1 MSSLAHPRPAAWFAG
16 DRRPTRLQQC
26 LTLALLL
33 HVWLVLLVGNTPG
46 GSARPGEGVWGRLN
60 VSLDLGGTPGETGS
74 SPQAAPRPNVGA
86 VGEARRERFGGAVRS
101 EAEAAAAPE
110 QPGAAKLGM
119 WQAQPAELQ
128 RERSERLPPL
138 PQARLAELPSVATE
152 PPEAPAPVLKS
163 TAVPAPAL
171 TRATRGA
178 LVPAASPGQAAEAL
192 PRFEP
197 PKLPEA
203 APLVTK
209 ATPELAPQLSR
220 LQPAGAEL
228 PPASPVRS
236 AESLPSFEAP
246 ELKTP
251 SRVTKTNPDAAPQLT
266 RPDPAALTEALRPQS
281 SAVASGAVPRFEAPS
296 LPMAGAGVGAPDAGA
311 RLGQDVATAPST
323 PASAP
328 KLDLEWR
335 RPRGGEISRQGS
347 RGVLE
352 LLAHPPERKSKLS
365 ESLENAA
372 KKDCREAYS
381 GAGVLAA
388 VPLLLDAARDKGCR
402 W

>member
-1 MSSLAHPRPAAWFAG
+1 MLDTALPEALPRF
-16 DRRPTRLQQC
+16 
-26 LTLALLL
+26 
-33 HVWLVLLVGNTPG
+33 
-46 GSARPGEGVWGRLN
+46 
-60 VSLDLGGTPGETGS
+60 
-74 SPQAAPRPNVGA
+74 AAPA
-86 VGEARRERFGGAVRS
+86 L
-101 EAEAAAAPE
+101 PE
-110 QPGAAKLGM
+110 I
-119 WQAQPAELQ
+119 
-128 RERSERLPPL
+128 
-138 PQARLAELPSVATE
+138 
-152 PPEAPAPVLKS
+152 PAPVLKS
-163 TAVPAPAL
+163 TTAPAPAL
-171 TRATRGA
+171 ARPVRSPLA
-178 LVPAASPGQAAEAL
+178 PAALPSQAAEAL

-203 APLVTK
+203 AAVVTK
-209 ATPELAPQLSR
+209 ATPALAPQLSWP
-220 LQPAGAEL
+220 L
-228 PPASPVRS
+228 PASTELTPVSRTPV
-236 AESLPSFEAP
+236 AESLPSFDAP
-246 ELKTP
+246 QVATP
-251 SRVTKTNPDAAPQLT
+251 AAVTRTTPDAAPRLE
-266 RPDPAALTEALRPQS
+266 RPAGRAAESRPTSQALRPE
-281 SAVASGAVPRFEAPS
+281 ASTATAVPRFDAPS
-296 LPMAGAGVGAPDAGA
+296 LPSAALPGGGAPDAGT

>member
-1 MSSLAHPRPAAWFAG
+1 MPSTANLSSLAHPSPATWFAG
-16 DRRPTRLQQC
+16 NHRPSRLQPC

-33 HVWLVLLVGNTPG
+33 HVWLVLLVGSTPG

-60 VSLDLGGTPGETGS
+60 VSLDLGGMPAEHGGS
-74 SPQAAPRPNVGA
+74 SPPAPPLPKRGA

-101 EAEAAAAPE
+101 EAEAAAAPAT
-110 QPGAAKLGM
+110 PGAARLGR
-119 WQAQPAELQ
+119 WQAQAAEPL
-128 RERSERLPPL
+128 RGRPEPLAAL
-138 PQARLAELPSVATE
+138 PQPGLAELDAVDAA
-152 PPEAPAPVLKS
+152 PPEAPPPVLRS
-163 TAVPAPAL
+163 LAAPSLARPEAAALAPA
-171 TRATRGA
+171 RPSQAT
-178 LVPAASPGQAAEAL
+178 EAL
-192 PRFEP
+192 PRFD
-197 PKLPEA
+197 A
-203 APLVTK
+203 
-209 ATPELAPQLSR
+209 PELAV
-220 LQPAGAEL
+220 PAA
-228 PPASPVRS
+228 
-236 AESLPSFEAP
+236 
-246 ELKTP
+246 
-251 SRVTKTNPDAAPQLT
+251 VTRRTPDAAPQLE
-266 RPDPAALTEALRPQS
+266 RPAHRASLPATLRPE
-281 SAVASGAVPRFEAPS
+281 AAPDLPRFDAPS
-296 LPMAGAGVGAPDAGA
+296 LPAAAATQPGVGAPDAGA
-311 RLGQDVATAPST
+311 RLGQDVATAPSA

-347 RGVLE
+347 AGVLQ